1 MDWHKM
7 TPDAVMKELAV
18 TTAGLDED
26 EAGRR
31 LERYG
36 KNELREKKK
45 QSALKKLLLSFADT
59 MTVVLFIAAAVSFTV
74 SRLQGESAVDSFIIL
89 GVVCVNG
96 IVSVIQESKAEKSL
110 EALKRLTAPE
120 AKVLRGG
127 TGKRISGALLVP
139 GDIVSVRK
147 GDFVPADCRIINEVA
162 LVCVESSLTGEPHGV
177 YKT

>member
-7 TPDAVMKELAV
+7 TSDAVMKELAV

-74 SRLQGESAVDSFIIL
+74 SRLQE
-89 GVVCVNG
+89 
-96 IVSVIQESKAEKSL
+96 KALWIPS
-110 EALKRLTAPE
+110 
-120 AKVLRGG
+120 
-127 TGKRISGALLVP
+127 
-139 GDIVSVRK
+139 
-147 GDFVPADCRIINEVA
+147 
-162 LVCVESSLTGEPHGV
+162 
-177 YKT
+177 

>member
-45 QSALKKLLLSFADT
+45 QSALKKLL
-59 MTVVLFIAAAVSFTV
+59 FI
-74 SRLQGESAVDSFIIL
+74 
-89 GVVCVNG
+89 NM
-96 IVSVIQESKAEKSL
+96 
-110 EALKRLTAPE
+110 
-120 AKVLRGG
+120 
-127 TGKRISGALLVP
+127 
-139 GDIVSVRK
+139 
-147 GDFVPADCRIINEVA
+147 
-162 LVCVESSLTGEPHGV
+162 
-177 YKT
+177 